1 MMKNKIGI
9 IFGLEDILAGKT
21 EELFSFD
28 LETVQ
33 LRCWCPDNLTK
44 ENAEKVKKALD
55 GKLAVT
61 SVWAGWT
68 GPSIWNFTEGPETLG
83 LVPEAYRFKRMEEL
97 CRAMDFAYELGVEDV
112 ATHMGFIP
120 EQPVYD
126 GYQGLVNAVKYVGQ
140 KAASRGIH
148 FNFET
153 GQETP
158 VTLMRTI
165 ADTKLSNLGVNL
177 DPANLIMYGRANPI
191 DAVGIYGD
199 KIRGVHVKDGL
210 YPAGDFSELGK
221 ETKVGDGKV
230 NFPIFLRE
238 LEKAGYEG
246 DLYIEREISGE
257 QQTKDII
264 DTIKYLKNI
273 MKGE

>member
-1 MMKNKIGI
+1 MKNKIGI
-9 IFGLEDILAGKT
+9 IFTLEDILKGNTK
-21 EELFSFD
+21 ELFSFD

-33 LRCWCPDNLTK
+33 LNCWNPEMLTK

-55 GKLAVT
+55 GKLQVT
-61 SVWAGWT
+61 SVWAGWS
-68 GPSIWNFTEGPETLG
+68 GPAIWNFKDGPETLG
-83 LVPEAYRFKRMEEL
+83 LVPETYRFKRMEEL
-97 CRAMDFAYELGVEDV
+97 AKAMDFAALLGVKDV

-120 EQPVYD
+120 EQPVYP
-126 GYQGLVNAVKYVGQ
+126 GYTGLVNAVAWVGRYAAKY
-140 KAASRGIH
+140 GIS

-165 ADTKLSNLGVNL
+165 ADTGLTNLGVNL
-177 DPANLIMYGRANPI
+177 DPANLIMYGRANPV
-191 DAVGIYGD
+191 DAVSIYGD

-210 YPAGDFSELGK
+210 YPKGDFNRLGY
-221 ETKVGDGKV
+221 ETKVGEGKV
-230 NFPIFLRE
+230 NFPVFLDKLINE
-238 LEKAGYEG
+238 EGYTG

-264 DTIKYLKNI
+264 DTITYLKNI
-273 MKGE
+273 IK

>member
-1 MMKNKIGI
+1 MKNKIGI
-9 IFGLEDILAGKT
+9 IFGLEDVLEGKT
-21 EELFSFD
+21 EELFAFD

-33 LRCWCPDNLTK
+33 LRCWKPENLTK

-55 GKLAVT
+55 GKLEIT

-68 GPSIWNFTEGPETLG
+68 GPCVWNFTDGPVTLG
-83 LVPEAYRFKRMEEL
+83 IVPADYRFKRVEEL
-97 CRAMDFAYELGVEDV
+97 CCAIDFAAELGVSDV

-120 EQPVYD
+120 EQPCYAEYKSV
-126 GYQGLVNAVKYVGQ
+126 VNAVKHIGLY
-140 KAASRGIH
+140 AASKGIN

-165 ADTKLSNLGVNL
+165 ADTHLNNLGVNL
-177 DPANLIMYGRANPI
+177 DPANLIMYGRANPV
-191 DAVGIYGD
+191 DAVGIYGS

-210 YPAGDFSELGK
+210 YPEGDFSELGK
-221 ETKVGDGKV
+221 ETKVGEGKV
-230 NFPIFLRE
+230 NFPVFMKE
-238 LEKAGYEG
+238 LEKYGYEG

-264 DTIKYLKNI
+264 DTIKYLKDI

>member
-1 MMKNKIGI
+1 MRNKIGI
-9 IFGLEDILAGKT
+9 IFGLEDILQGNTK
-21 EELFSFD
+21 ELFSFD

-33 LRCWCPDNLTK
+33 LRCWNPDNLTR

-55 GKLAVT
+55 GRLKVT
-61 SVWAGWT
+61 SVWAGWS
-68 GPSIWNFTEGPETLG
+68 GPSIWNFKDGPETLG

-97 CRAMDFAYELGVEDV
+97 AKAMDFAVLLGVQDV

-120 EQPVYD
+120 EQPVYQ
-126 GYQGLVNAVKYVGQ
+126 GYTGIVNAVAWVGRY
-140 KAASRGIH
+140 AAQRGLW

-165 ADTKLSNLGVNL
+165 ADTGLSNLGVNL
-177 DPANLIMYGRANPI
+177 DPANLIMYGRANPV
-191 DAVGIYGD
+191 DAVSIYGD

-210 YPAGDFSELGK
+210 YPKGDFNRLGD
-221 ETKVGDGKV
+221 ETKVGEGKV
-230 NFPIFLRE
+230 NFPVFLDKLINE
-238 LEKAGYEG
+238 AGYTG

-257 QQTKDII
+257 RQTKDII
-264 DTIKYLKNI
+264 YTIKYLKNI
-273 MKGE
+273 IK